1 MLPRVGYATR
11 ATARHPIEDSRTGA
25 SRGVTMDGERR
36 ECPIEPDTA
45 VRYFYGEDE
54 DDYLLIAPSH
64 DSINIFP
71 DSRYNHL
78 RYYDADEGQMRTVWL
93 PAHVLADLHDMG
105 IPHTKR
111 DSITECEYEAYQK
124 YLGKL
129 SSDIIEIEEVKE
141 SDIEA
146 EWRYYSGEPGWG
158 L

>member
-1 MLPRVGYATR
+1 
-11 ATARHPIEDSRTGA
+11 
-25 SRGVTMDGERR
+25 MDGERK
-36 ECPIEPDTA
+36 ECPIEPDNA

-71 DSRYNHL
+71 DSKYNHL

-111 DSITECEYEAYQK
+111 DSITECEYEAYQS
-124 YLGKL
+124 YLGRL
-129 SSDIIEIEEVKE
+129 AGNVVEVEEVE
-141 SDIEA
+141 QLALPPGDPIDA
-146 EWRYYSGEPGWG
+146 EVQRATQNLDAEINYYLGEEGWS
-158 L
+158 